1 MTTMQFTC
9 PTTGL
14 ALQEMAL
21 DDEAAGM
28 PGVRLA
34 LHCPKCSQ
42 MHVFTEQDVAADE
55 PVPA

>member
-1 MTTMQFTC
+1 MTMMRFSC

-21 DDEAAGM
+21 DEEAAGV
-28 PGVRLA
+28 PGARLA

-42 MHVFTEQDVAADE
+42 MHVFTEQDAVVEE

>member
-14 ALQEMAL
+14 ALQQMAL

-42 MHVFTEQDVAADE
+42 MHVFTEQDATVDE
-55 PVPA
+55 PVAV

>member
-1 MTTMQFTC
+1 MTRMQFSC
-9 PTTGL
+9 RTTGL

-34 LHCPKCSQ
+34 LHCPKCSE
-42 MHVFTEQDVAADE
+42 MHMFTEQDALVEA

>member
-1 MTTMQFTC
+1 MTMMQLTC

-14 ALQEMAL
+14 PLQAMAL
-21 DDEAAGM
+21 DEEAAGL

-42 MHVFTEQDVAADE
+42 MHVFGEHDAGVAE

>member
-1 MTTMQFTC
+1 MTTMRFSC

-14 ALQEMAL
+14 ALQEMGL
-21 DDEAAGM
+21 DEEAAGV

-42 MHVFTEQDVAADE
+42 MHVFTEQDAVGEE

>member
-1 MTTMQFTC
+1 MTKMQFSC

-14 ALQEMAL
+14 ALKEMTL
-21 DDEAAGM
+21 DDEAAGL

-42 MHVFTEQDVAADE
+42 MHLFTEQDAVVE
-55 PVPA
+55 QPAPA

>member
-1 MTTMQFTC
+1 MTKMQFTC

-14 ALQEMAL
+14 ALQEMTF
-21 DDEAAGM
+21 DDRAGT

-42 MHVFTEQDVAADE
+42 MHVFSERDVAAVDE

>member
-1 MTTMQFTC
+1 MTRMQFSC

-34 LHCPKCSQ
+34 LHCPKCSE
-42 MHVFTEQDVAADE
+42 MHMFTEQDALVEA

>member
-21 DDEAAGM
+21 DDEAAGV

>member
-1 MTTMQFTC
+1 MTKMQFSC

-14 ALQEMAL
+14 PLQEMTL
-21 DDEAAGM
+21 DDEAAGL

-42 MHVFTEQDVAADE
+42 MHLFTEQDAIVPE

>member
-1 MTTMQFTC
+1 MTKMQFAC

-42 MHVFTEQDVAADE
+42 MHVFSENDASVEE

>member
-1 MTTMQFTC
+1 MTTMRFTC

-14 ALQEMAL
+14 SLQAMHL
-21 DDEAAGM
+21 DDEAAGL

-42 MHVFTEQDVAADE
+42 MHVFSEGDAAVE
-55 PVPA
+55 EAVPA

>member
-14 ALQEMAL
+14 ALQQMAL

-42 MHVFTEQDVAADE
+42 MHVFTEQDVAAEE

>member
-42 MHVFTEQDVAADE
+42 MHVFSEHDAGGAE

>member
-42 MHVFTEQDVAADE
+42 MHVFTEQDVAAEE

>member
-1 MTTMQFTC
+1 MTTMRFSC

-14 ALQEMAL
+14 ALREMAL

>member
-21 DDEAAGM
+21 DDEAAGT

-42 MHVFTEQDVAADE
+42 MHVFTEQDVAAEE

>member
-1 MTTMQFTC
+1 MTTMQVTC

-14 ALQEMAL
+14 ALQQMAL

-42 MHVFTEQDVAADE
+42 MHVFTEQDVAAEE

>member
-1 MTTMQFTC
+1 MRFSC

-42 MHVFTEQDVAADE
+42 MHVFTEQDVAAEE